1 MGWMVIM
8 IAAPIVI
15 VHLVIQTRRMG
26 ALGNPNLQTHSR
38 LCHLGLIIGLGI
50 SALKYEVL

>member
-38 LCHLGLIIGLGI
+38 LSHLGLIIGLGI